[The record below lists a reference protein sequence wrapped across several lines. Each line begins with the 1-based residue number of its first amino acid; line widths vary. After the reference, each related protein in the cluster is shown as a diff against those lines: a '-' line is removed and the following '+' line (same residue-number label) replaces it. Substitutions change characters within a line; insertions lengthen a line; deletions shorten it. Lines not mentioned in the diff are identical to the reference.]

1 MSNEPRM
8 DCSDAS
14 DEQSARVVSGGG
26 CMMIVSCGE
35 RPTNGRTP
43 LWNSA
48 PAIAQT
54 LVTWVARHLS
64 FVAPK
69 LIGA

>member
-1 MSNEPRM
+1 MSNEPQM
-8 DCSDAS
+8 ECSVAS
-14 DEQSARVVSGGG
+14 NEQSAQVVSGGG
-26 CMMIVSCGE
+26 FMMIIKCDE

-48 PAIAQT
+48 PATAQT